1 MNVHVLIPL
10 IATIAYIPLFV
21 ILLSNRPWQRKH
33 RLFLFFLIPAALWS
47 LDIIFFRS
55 DFLMEL
61 EQKDLLIRIGICS
74 LIWMLVQLH
83 YFISSFY
90 RSERIK
96 IPLAYLF
103 LVATIVLAVLGEIPE
118 GVYPTVRGTDI
129 VFIVDYGP
137 WIIVICLLFLL
148 TLGFKDIY
156 SLVQKHNLSS
166 NPAER
171 NQIVYLLVAIATL
184 TVFILSSLA
193 PRGGEFPVSH
203 IGNFIV
209 ACVFTYAVISHRLLD
224 IGIVLRQAFIYVVLY
239 GGSIG
244 IVLLL
249 FSLAH
254 RFAGVEP
261 DFSSVAITIG
271 LGIPA
276 ILLLVHKVHDFWQK
290 KVEKAFIGARYPYR
304 RQLSQFITRI
314 HSVPTLEQL
323 GKELTSLV
331 AQSIDCRRACLLLPE
346 AGEGNFSAQS
356 TYPPV
361 EDNPLRELK
370 LRQDSPVVTWLKQK
384 GTILME
390 GNLDI
395 LPEFQS
401 IWNEEREEIRSAG
414 VEMFVPLINIQ
425 ELVAVLAISERRDRR
440 LYTVEDIDLLEF
452 VSKQVA
458 ASTEKEH
465 LHALVKEQGEEITLV
480 NRLTTI
486 LTSSVSIQRIFEG
499 FTQELKKVLD
509 IDWATVGVIDGDE
522 LYFLALSSTTGSAW
536 QIEEKIPLKE
546 TATELV
552 CREKK
557 SLYEPDLKRHH
568 MFWTG
573 EYHLQ
578 QGFRSIVYL
587 PLNVT
592 DRSIGSLIL
601 ASRKP
606 NAYSRRQIKLLERV
620 AAQIAAPIENAQLYA
635 LVEQRSRIDELTG
648 LFNRRHFEDLLKDEI
663 SRHSRYG
670 EVLSIFILDLDNFKN
685 YNDLYGHPAGD
696 ILLNQIGKIIKGS
709 LRNVDKAFRYGGDE
723 FVAILPKTDKDD
735 AYVVAERVRGQLAGE
750 MEKQAIKVTCS
761 IGLASY
767 PADGVLHSEL
777 VDVAD
782 TALYYAKRTGG
793 NRIYL
798 SSKILPRPP
807 EDGKFTATDT
817 RREGLSAVYALV
829 STVEAK
835 DPYTYGHSKKVNT
848 YAVALAE
855 RIGLSPDEVF
865 KVSTAALIHDIGI
878 IGIPDRVL
886 NKKGELNE
894 GDLQVIRAH
903 PQLGAIIVGNIP
915 SLVPCGSGI
924 LHHHER
930 WDGSGYPER
939 LKGEEIPI
947 EARIL
952 AIADSFAAMTSDRPY
967 RPPLSH
973 DEIIKEF
980 RQGAGTQ
987 FDPKLVE
994 VFISIIEVG
1003 LSERVK
1009 IGQDA
1014 SREQQS
1020 P

>member
-1 MNVHVLIPL
+1 MNVNVLIPL
-10 IATIAYIPLFV
+10 IATIAYIPLFA
-21 ILLSNRPWQRKH
+21 ILLSNQPWQRRH
-33 RLFLFFLIPAALWS
+33 RLFLLFLIPAMLWS
-47 LDIIFFRS
+47 LSIVLFRS
-55 DFLMEL
+55 DFLMPY
-61 EQKDLLIRIGICS
+61 KLLLSKIGIC
-74 LIWMLVQLH
+74 LFIWMLVQLH
-83 YFISSFY
+83 YFICSFY
-90 RSERIK
+90 QSERIK

-103 LVATIVLAVLGEIPE
+103 LVATIIMAASGHIPQNVEITATS
-118 GVYPTVRGTDI
+118 VS
-129 VFIVDYGP
+129 VDYGS
-137 WIIVICLLFLL
+137 WIIAIALLFLFMV
-148 TLGFKDIY
+148 GFKDII
-156 SLVQKHNLSS
+156 SLLQRFKISPD
-166 NPAER
+166 PAEH
-171 NQIVYLLVAIATL
+171 NQIAYLLGSIGVL
-184 TVFILSSLA
+184 TVFILITIT

-203 IGNFIV
+203 IGNLII
-209 ACVFTYAVISHRLLD
+209 ACVLTYAVVTHRLLD
-224 IGIVLRQAFIYVVLY
+224 VRVIFRQAFIYIILY
-239 GGSIG
+239 GGG
-244 IVLLL
+244 VGTVLLL

-254 RFAGVEP
+254 RLVGFELN
-261 DFSSVAITIG
+261 SSSLAITIG

-276 ILLLVHKVHDFWQK
+276 ILFLVYKVHDFWQT
-290 KVEKAFIGARYPYR
+290 KVEEAFIGARYPYR
-304 RQLSQFITRI
+304 RQLSQFITKI

-323 GKELTSLV
+323 GSKLTSLV
-331 AQSIDCRRACLLLPE
+331 AQSIDCRRVCLLLPE
-346 AGEGNFSAQS
+346 AGDGGFSAQFI
-356 TYPPV
+356 YPPV
-361 EDNPLRELK
+361 EDNPLRGLK

-384 GTILME
+384 GTTLMK
-390 GNLDI
+390 GTLDI
-395 LPEFQS
+395 FPEFQS
-401 IWNEEREEIRSAG
+401 IWQEEREEIRSAE
-414 VEMFVPLINIQ
+414 VEMFVPLINMK
-425 ELVAVLAISERRDRR
+425 ELVAVLAISEKRDGR

-452 VSKQVA
+452 VSAQVA
-458 ASTEKEH
+458 ASIEKEY
-465 LHALVKEQGEEITLV
+465 LYALLKEQDEEITLV

-486 LTSSVSIQRIFEG
+486 LTSSVSIQMIFEG
-499 FTQELKKVLD
+499 FAQELKKVLD
-509 IDWATVGVIDGDE
+509 IDWATIALIDGDE
-522 LYFLALSSTTGSAW
+522 LYFLALSSTIGSAW
-536 QIEEKIPLKE
+536 KTEEKIPLKE
-546 TATELV
+546 TATEWV

-557 SLYEPDLKRHH
+557 SLYEPDLKRHQR
-568 MFWTG
+568 FWTG
-573 EYHLQ
+573 ERHSQ
-578 QGFRSIVYL
+578 QGYRSIVYL
-587 PLNVT
+587 PLNVPERT
-592 DRSIGSLIL
+592 IGSLIL

-648 LFNRRHFEDLLKDEI
+648 LFNRRHFEEVLKEEI

-709 LRNVDKAFRYGGDE
+709 VRNVDKAFRYGGDE
-723 FVAILPKTDKDD
+723 FVALLPKTDKDD

-750 MEKQAIKVTCS
+750 MEKKAINVTCS

-767 PADGVLHSEL
+767 PADGVLTSEL

-807 EDGKFTATDT
+807 EDGKFAGIDT
-817 RREGLSAVYALV
+817 RRDSLSAVYALV

-855 RIGLSPDEVF
+855 RIGLSPDEVL

-894 GDLQVIRAH
+894 GDLQAIQAH
-903 PQLGAIIVGNIP
+903 PKLGATIVNNIS
-915 SLVPCGSGI
+915 SLIPCESGI
-924 LHHHER
+924 LHHHEK
-930 WDGSGYPER
+930 WDGSGYPEG

-952 AIADSFAAMTSDRPY
+952 AIADSFAAMTSARPY

-973 DEIIKEF
+973 EEIIKEL

-987 FDPKLVE
+987 FDPKLVD
-994 VFISIIEVG
+994 VFIGIIEAG

-1009 IGQDA
+1009 IGQDP
-1014 SREQQS
+1014 SGKQQS

>member
-1 MNVHVLIPL
+1 MNAQILIPL

-21 ILLSNRPWQRKH
+21 ILLSNRPWTRRH
-33 RLFLFFLIPAALWS
+33 RLFLLFLIPAALWS
-47 LDIIFFRS
+47 LDIILFRS
-55 DFLMEL
+55 NFLMPYKL
-61 EQKDLLIRIGICS
+61 LLIRIGICF

-103 LVATIVLAVLGEIPE
+103 LVATIVLAALDKIP
-118 GVYPTVRGTDI
+118 GHIGNTDTGAI
-129 VFIVDYGP
+129 VVDYGV
-137 WIIVICLLFLL
+137 WIIVTCLLFLF

-156 SLVQKHNLSS
+156 SLVQKHSLSS

-184 TVFILSSLA
+184 TVFILSSLG

-209 ACVFTYAVISHRLLD
+209 ACVFTYAIISHRLLD
-224 IGIVLRQAFIYVVLY
+224 IGVVFRQAFIYVGLY
-239 GGSIG
+239 GGSVG

-254 RFAGVEP
+254 RLFNFEL
-261 DFSSVAITIG
+261 DLSSLAITIS

-276 ILLLVHKVHDFWQK
+276 ILLLVHKVHDFWQT
-290 KVEKAFIGARYPYR
+290 KVEEAFIGARYPYR

-314 HSVPTLEQL
+314 QSVPTLEQL
-323 GKELTSLV
+323 GSKLISLV

-346 AGEGNFSAQS
+346 AGDGDFSAQFI
-356 TYPPV
+356 YPPV
-361 EDNPLRELK
+361 EDNPLGKLK

-384 GTILME
+384 DAILME
-390 GNLDI
+390 RNLDI
-395 LPEFQS
+395 FPELQS
-401 IWNEEREEIRSAG
+401 IWQEEREEIRSAG
-414 VEMFVPLINIQ
+414 VAMLVPLINMK
-425 ELVAVLAISERRDRR
+425 ELVAVLAISERRDGR
-440 LYTVEDIDLLEF
+440 LYNVEDIDLLEF
-452 VSKQVA
+452 VSDRVA
-458 ASTEKEH
+458 ASIEKEH
-465 LHALVKEQGEEITLV
+465 LHALLKEQDEEITLV

-486 LTSSVSIQRIFEG
+486 LTSSVSIQMIFEG
-499 FTQELKKVLD
+499 FAQELKKVLD
-509 IDWATVGVIDGDE
+509 IDWATIALIDGDE
-522 LYFLALSSTTGSAW
+522 LYFLALSSTIGSAW
-536 QIEEKIPLKE
+536 QTEQKIPLKE
-546 TATELV
+546 TATERV

-557 SLYEPDLKRHH
+557 SLYEPDLKRQQR
-568 MFWTG
+568 FWTG

-578 QGFRSIVYL
+578 QGSRSIVYL
-587 PLNVT
+587 PLNVA

-620 AAQIAAPIENAQLYA
+620 AVQIAAPIENAQLYA

-648 LFNRRHFEDLLKDEI
+648 LFNRRHFEELLKEEI

-709 LRNVDKAFRYGGDE
+709 VRNVDKAFRYGGDE
-723 FVAILPKTDKDD
+723 FVALLPKTDKDD

-750 MEKQAIKVTCS
+750 MEKKAINVTCS

-767 PADGVLHSEL
+767 PADGVLTSEL

-807 EDGKFTATDT
+807 EDGKFTGIDT
-817 RREGLSAVYALV
+817 RRDSLSAIYALV

-855 RIGLSPDEVF
+855 RIGLSPDEVL

-894 GDLQVIRAH
+894 GDLQAIQAH
-903 PQLGAIIVGNIP
+903 PKLGATIVNNIS
-915 SLVPCGSGI
+915 SLIPCESGI

-930 WDGSGYPER
+930 WDGGGYPEG

-952 AIADSFAAMTSDRPY
+952 AIADSFAAMTSARPY

-973 DEIIKEF
+973 EEIIKEL

-987 FDPKLVE
+987 FDPKLVD
-994 VFISIIEVG
+994 VFIGIIEAG

-1014 SREQQS
+1014 SKEQQS